1 LRFAAEQW
9 TYNNPLLIGLYVGAD
24 EKNSTKNLLVLYQSG
39 LGLPDRDYYFKK
51 DAATQDVIKAYQK
64 HIIQL
69 FMLTGDD
76 SAAAGKNMM
85 VVYELEKQ
93 MAASHRTNVEL
104 RDVQANY
111 NKMAVAD
118 IDKKMPNTGW
128 KELLSNLHIST
139 DSVNLSQPGY
149 YTKLDALLKTTP
161 VDVWKTYL
169 RFHLLDDVAYMLSND
184 FVQSN
189 FEYYDKALSGQ
200 KQIKPRWERVY
211 GVIDQ
216 QFGDALGQLYA
227 QKYFPPEAKQRITEL
242 VNNLQKA
249 FGERIKNLDWMSDS
263 TKQKAQD
270 KLSAF
275 LKNVGYPD
283 KWRDY
288 SKVSINRDSYFE
300 NILSCGKMN
309 TITK

>member
-1 LRFAAEQW
+1 
-9 TYNNPLLIGLYVGAD
+9 
-24 EKNSTKNLLVLYQSG
+24 
-39 LGLPDRDYYFKK
+39 
-51 DAATQDVIKAYQK
+51 
-64 HIIQL
+64 
-69 FMLTGDD
+69 MLTGDD
-76 SAAAGKNMM
+76 SAAANKNMM

-139 DSVNLSQPGY
+139 DSVDLAQPGY
-149 YTKLDALLKTTP
+149 YAKLDALLKTTP

-189 FEYYDKALSGQ
+189 FEYYAKALSGQ

-216 QFGDALGQLYA
+216 QFGDALGQL
-227 QKYFPPEAKQRITEL
+227 
-242 VNNLQKA
+242 
-249 FGERIKNLDWMSDS
+249 
-263 TKQKAQD
+263 
-270 KLSAF
+270 
-275 LKNVGYPD
+275 
-283 KWRDY
+283 
-288 SKVSINRDSYFE
+288 
-300 NILSCGKMN
+300 
-309 TITK
+309 

>member
-1 LRFAAEQW
+1 
-9 TYNNPLLIGLYVGAD
+9 
-24 EKNSTKNLLVLYQSG
+24 VLYQSG

-64 HIIQL
+64 HITQL

-76 SAAAGKNMM
+76 SAAANKNMM

-139 DSVNLSQPGY
+139 DSVDLAQPGY
-149 YTKLDALLKTTP
+149 YAKLDALLKTTP

-189 FEYYDKALSGQ
+189 FEYYAKALSGQ

-216 QFGDALGQLYA
+216 QFGDALGQL
-227 QKYFPPEAKQRITEL
+227 
-242 VNNLQKA
+242 
-249 FGERIKNLDWMSDS
+249 
-263 TKQKAQD
+263 
-270 KLSAF
+270 
-275 LKNVGYPD
+275 
-283 KWRDY
+283 
-288 SKVSINRDSYFE
+288 
-300 NILSCGKMN
+300 
-309 TITK
+309 